1 MRQIAFF
8 SKKGGCGKTTSCVN
22 IAAALAKFGRRVL
35 IVDLDSNACAS
46 RTFNVLE
53 SLENSVAAALLGLR
67 PMAEVTIKTEID
79 NIWLAAGAA
88 DLHTLGDVEGILD
101 PNRRD
106 PSGRLS
112 PLALKLELAQLNPTQ
127 FEYVLFDCPGGHP
140 FIEHLVLL
148 ACDEIIIPTGL
159 SVYDLY
165 AATPAMHLVLMAR
178 EARGDGKPEFL
189 GFLPNG
195 AGRRG
200 VPQRVQSKLDQY
212 SLPCLP
218 LIRHSELLKTLAGMA
233 EVKKRLIVFARPA
246 SALAANFLAVA
257 REIDG
262 EPDQGRG
269 LGQENAGPA
278 EDLADPGEQDQR
290 DLVAPIDSAYPVVLL
305 SVH

>member
-8 SKKGGCGKTTSCVN
+8 SQKGECGKTTSCVN

-67 PMAEVTIKTEID
+67 PLADVTIKTEID
-79 NIWLAAGAA
+79 NIWLSAGAT
-88 DLHTLGDVEGILD
+88 DLHTFGDVEGILD
-101 PNRRD
+101 PKRRD
-106 PSGRLS
+106 PAGRLS

-127 FEYVLFDCPGGHP
+127 FEYVLLDCPGGHP

-178 EARGDGKPEFL
+178 EARGDGKPDLDGPEPSAAPL
-189 GFLPNG
+189 RQQPLYSADGHR
-195 AGRRG
+195 AG
-200 VPQRVQSKLDQY
+200 
-212 SLPCLP
+212 
-218 LIRHSELLKTLAGMA
+218 
-233 EVKKRLIVFARPA
+233 
-246 SALAANFLAVA
+246 
-257 REIDG
+257 
-262 EPDQGRG
+262 GRG
-269 LGQENAGPA
+269 W
-278 EDLADPGEQDQR
+278 D
-290 DLVAPIDSAYPVVLL
+290 VVLL
-305 SVH
+305 RCGRVDCLKRAVGQASAARAGGGVSGAGLRGWWNAGGGAPPRNLRVGRKKIPVVPRT